1 MKEYIE
7 KALANRLEQFN
18 TNTTLFEAMK
28 YAVLNGGKRI
38 RPMFSLHIA
47 DIFKVPYEKIID
59 ISVAIEFIHCY
70 SLVHDDLPGMDND
83 MYRRGKLTTH
93 AKYGHS
99 MGILVGDALL
109 TESFSV
115 IAKSNLKYKAKI
127 IERLCYY
134 AGVNGMIKGQELD
147 IQYENTDISLET
159 LKEIHKNKTAALLV
173 ASVEL
178 VLIELEID
186 YNTSQ
191 ELINMMYDL
200 GVAYQI
206 QDDILDVYGD
216 FKDTGKNS
224 SDIEN
229 NKSTYVSLLGIE
241 KAKNI
246 LSDTFYRVKKVSSKY
261 EKLDNFIESIIK
273 RRG

>member
-7 KALANRLEQFN
+7 NALEKSLKQFN
-18 TNTTLFEAMK
+18 TKTTLFEAMR
-28 YAVLNGGKRI
+28 YSVLNGGKRI

-47 DIFKVPYEKIID
+47 DIFNVPYENVID
-59 ISVAIEFIHCY
+59 IAVAIEFIHCY

-83 MYRRGKLTTH
+83 MYRRGNLTTH

-99 MGILVGDALL
+99 IGILVGDALL

-115 IAKSNLKYKAKI
+115 IAKSNLKNKAKI

-147 IQYENTDISLET
+147 IQYENTTISLEI
-159 LKEIHKNKTAALLV
+159 LKEIHKNKTASLLV

-178 VLIELEID
+178 VLIELEIN
-186 YNTSQ
+186 YNTSK

-200 GVAYQI
+200 GLAYQI
-206 QDDILDVYGD
+206 QDDILDVLGD
-216 FKDTGKNS
+216 FKYTGKNS

-241 KAKNI
+241 ESLNI
-246 LSDTFYRVKKVSSKY
+246 LSDLFDRVKKVSSKY
-261 EKLDNFIESIIK
+261 EKLDHFIDSIIK